1 MTGALAHSAA
11 PTASPRGLRGGA
23 LLSAQFPLSPAVR
36 RDQLRR
42 LHAFADA
49 FREINRRV
57 CIEANSAYHFG
68 KLPSS

>member
-1 MTGALAHSAA
+1 
-11 PTASPRGLRGGA
+11 
-23 LLSAQFPLSPAVR
+23 VR
-36 RDQLRR
+36 RDQPRR

-68 KLPSS
+68 KLPYS

>member
-1 MTGALAHSAA
+1 
-11 PTASPRGLRGGA
+11 
-23 LLSAQFPLSPAVR
+23 VR
-36 RDQLRR
+36 RDQLSR

-49 FREINRRV
+49 FHEINRRV

>member
-1 MTGALAHSAA
+1 MTGALAHSGA

-23 LLSAQFPLSPAVR
+23 LLSAQLPLSVR
-36 RDQLRR
+36 RDQLSR

-49 FREINRRV
+49 FHEINRRV